1 MIAKNLELTVGKFK
15 DGVIEPLYELIPDF
29 EKAHLLALLEMPNAK
44 PEEDIVIVP
53 RWSFLLDKK
62 TKEEQQKL
70 ANMYGI

>member
-15 DGVIEPLYELIPDF
+15 NGVIEPLYELIPDL
-29 EKAHLLALLEMPNAK
+29 EKAHLLALKEMPNAK
-44 PEEDIVIVP
+44 VGEDIVIVP